1 MAQKYYNSA
10 ETAKIL
16 GKSVDD
22 VKKMLE
28 RRELHGYRDGADW
41 KFKVEDID
49 RLAKS
54 SPPKPAAEE
63 EGGDV
68 LLSEVALGQSDP
80 GLSGTVIGMSG
91 VSPIVTD
98 SDIRLAESDIQ
109 LGEQAKTPIPKKK
122 GDSDAKGT
130 KFEELNLS
138 LEDDLTL
145 EDSAAIAGHP
155 AAGGSSAV
163 ELGGKEESDDELVLA
178 GSSTGSDVTIGGDSG
193 ISLVDPSDSG
203 LSLETPINLGAV
215 SDGSLKLADSDL
227 APGSEV
233 AAEGTLSAIKA
244 DDDFL
249 LTPLEEV
256 GRHGGF
262 GKRLA
267 GDRPG
272 GRGRGAVRD
281 RRRQRRLDGRHA
293 RRRPQRAADAGLGR
307 GRPPGRFSGVGRSA
321 GGAGR
326 RRPAGPNL
334 RGFPGILLH
343 GLADHRAGG
352 LHVRVDVLRH
362 DDVRPAAE
370 HLELARGLPGQQRAD
385 GYHPRLARNVSS
397 RHTPCAVHRQRAHE
411 TFWPGFAA
419 RPKGAP
425 PPPLRILARS
435 DTIPGM
441 YETFEHT
448 ADVGIRARAGSL
460 DELFAE
466 AAKGLFFV
474 MLANPEAVRAV
485 EEVTFASLGRR
496 RRRTPPRLAG
506 RVALHVLRPAARAG
520 GVSGAGG

>member
-49 RLAKS
+49 RMAKS
-54 SPPKPAAEE
+54 SPPKPATEE

-145 EDSAAIAGHP
+145 EDSAIAGHP

-215 SDGSLKLADSDL
+215 SDGSLKLADSSL
-227 APGSEV
+227 GPGSEV

-256 GRHGGF
+256 ADTEGSESGSQVIALEAEGEEPSAI
-262 GKRLA
+262 GAGSGVSMAAMLDEDLSAPPTLDLGAAGALA
-267 GDRPG
+267 GSPVLG
-272 GRGRGAVRD
+272 GQPVALAEGAPLV
-281 RRRQRRLDGRHA
+281 QTSGAFLESSYT
-293 RRRPQRAADAGLGR
+293 GLQ
-307 GRPPGRFSGVGRSA
+307 
-321 GGAGR
+321 
-326 RRPAGPNL
+326 
-334 RGFPGILLH
+334 IT
-343 GLADHRAGG
+343 GLAACTFVLMFCGMMMYDLLRNIWSWQGAYPVNSG
-352 LHVRVDVLRH
+352 LM
-362 DDVRPAAE
+362 
-370 HLELARGLPGQQRAD
+370 
-385 GYHPRLARNVSS
+385 
-397 RHTPCAVHRQRAHE
+397 
-411 TFWPGFAA
+411 
-419 RPKGAP
+419 
-425 PPPLRILARS
+425 
-435 DTIPGM
+435 DTILGWLGM
-441 YETFEHT
+441 
-448 ADVGIRARAGSL
+448 
-460 DELFAE
+460 
-466 AAKGLFFV
+466 
-474 MLANPEAVRAV
+474 
-485 EEVTFASLGRR
+485 
-496 RRRTPPRLAG
+496 
-506 RVALHVLRPAARAG
+506 
-520 GVSGAGG
+520 